1 MSSELALWIVFGVV
15 VTGVLAL
22 DLGVFHRKAHVVH
35 FKEALAWSAVWIS
48 LSLLFS
54 LSVFIWRGSDDGV
67 KFLTA
72 YLIEKSLS
80 VDNVFVFAL
89 IFAYFK
95 VPGEYQHR
103 ILFWG
108 ILGAL
113 VMRAILIAVGITL
126 LEHFHFVIYIFGAF
140 LIFSAYRLVKDKGKE
155 INPEKNPVI
164 RLARKFI
171 PTTNQYHGSKFFIL
185 ENGRRVATSL
195 FIVLLVVEVTDLVF
209 AIDSIPAVLA
219 ITTDSFIVYTS
230 NVFAILGLRALYF
243 ALAGII
249 QMFHLLHYGL
259 AVTLAWVGVKMLM
272 TDVWKAPI
280 LLSLGVVAAILVLS
294 VVLSMRYK
302 PHGTGHGGTGVDPI
316 EPVS

>member
-48 LSLLFS
+48 LALLFN
-54 LSVFIWRGSDDGV
+54 LGIFIWRGSDEGV
-67 KFLTA
+67 AFLTA

-80 VDNVFVFAL
+80 VDNVFVFA
-89 IFAYFK
+89 YFK

-103 ILFWG
+103 VLFWG

-155 INPEKNPVI
+155 INPERNPLI

-171 PTTNQYHGSKFFIL
+171 PTTDQYHGAKFFVL
-185 ENGRRVATSL
+185 EGAKHVATPL
-195 FIVLLVVEVTDLVF
+195 FIVLLVVEVTDLIF
-209 AIDSIPAVLA
+209 AVDSIPAVLA
-219 ITTDSFIVYTS
+219 ISTDTFIVYTS

-243 ALAGII
+243 ALAGVI

-259 AVTLAWVGVKMLM
+259 AVILAWVGVKMLM
-272 TDVWKAPI
+272 TDVWKAPVA
-280 LLSLGVVAAILVLS
+280 LSLGVVAAILVLS
-294 VVLSMRYK
+294 VALSMKYR
-302 PHGTGHGGTGVDPI
+302 PHAKEHAHAG
-316 EPVS
+316 

>member
-35 FKEALAWSAVWIS
+35 FKEAVAWSAVWIS
-48 LSLLFS
+48 LALLFN
-54 LSVFIWRGSDDGV
+54 LGIFIWRGSDDGV
-67 KFLTA
+67 EFLTA

-89 IFAYFK
+89 VFAYFK
-95 VPGEYQHR
+95 VPAEYQHR
-103 ILFWG
+103 VLFWG

-113 VMRAILIAVGITL
+113 VMRAVLIAVGITL

-140 LIFSAYRLVKDKGKE
+140 LIYSAYRLVKDKGKE
-155 INPEKNPVI
+155 INPEKNPLI

-185 ENGRRVATSL
+185 ENAKRVATPL
-195 FIVLLVVEVTDLVF
+195 FIVLLVVEVTDLIF
-209 AIDSIPAVLA
+209 AVDSIPAVLA
-219 ITTDSFIVYTS
+219 ITTDTFLVYTS

-243 ALAGII
+243 ALAGVI

-259 AVTLAWVGVKMLM
+259 AVILAWVGVKMLM
-272 TDVWKAPI
+272 TDVWKAPVA
-280 LLSLGVVAAILVLS
+280 LSLGVVAAILVLS

-302 PHGTGHGGTGVDPI
+302 PHGAGHGG
-316 EPVS
+316 SHAA